1 MPLPRIQSAQGWSG
15 VERRNAFR
23 RGVGR
28 EGLTAHPTGARLVWV
43 EGQERPSSWCRAR
56 KPDRVS
62 NRRTVGEGRR
72 NRAGFLVVGARG
84 RESPLL
90 GRGAAG
96 GRSASPAK
104 RVVYAQHTACP
115 ISASSA
121 ICNRRRGRCHKLP
134 DSGNARQPN
143 HVTIRYWPSAT
154 NGARNTGGAVTVS
167 PIAATVIRAA
177 TARTDL

>member
-1 MPLPRIQSAQGWSG
+1 MQRGMPLPRIQSAQGWSG
-15 VERRNAFR
+15 SRGRNALR

-28 EGLTAHPTGARLVWV
+28 EGLTVDATGHTVAAHPIRAGLGKVAGTGS
-43 EGQERPSSWCRAR
+43 GSSSWVHGDAKVPCSEGVQRE
-56 KPDRVS
+56 
-62 NRRTVGEGRR
+62 GE
-72 NRAGFLVVGARG
+72 AP
-84 RESPLL
+84 PLPSVL
-90 GRGAAG
+90 CTHNT
-96 GRSASPAK
+96 PP
-104 RVVYAQHTACP
+104 TE

-134 DSGNARQPN
+134 DSANARQPN